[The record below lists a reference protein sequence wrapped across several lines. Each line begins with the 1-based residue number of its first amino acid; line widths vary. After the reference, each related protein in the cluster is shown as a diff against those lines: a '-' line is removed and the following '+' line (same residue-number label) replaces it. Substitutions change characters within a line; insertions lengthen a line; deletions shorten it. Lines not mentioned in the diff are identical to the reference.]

1 MAYIKKMIETKTSN
15 VSFWGII
22 DPAWEVYRRETY
34 ENTGKLTITRQTLL
48 ANGSGCIANCEDSRK
63 RIVTYTFDNE
73 ATHDQFQT
81 DRLGFDKV
89 IENATLKQQ
98 YNANNNITLEY
109 EHLEI

>member
-1 MAYIKKMIETKTSN
+1 MIETKTSN

-48 ANGSGCIANCEDSRK
+48 ANNGTCAPLTEDSRK
-63 RIVTYTFDNE
+63 RIITYTFDRE
-73 ATHDQFQT
+73 ETYDQFQT

-89 IENATLKQQ
+89 IENATLRQQ
-98 YNANNNITLEY
+98 YNANNNITIEY
-109 EHLEI
+109 ENLEI

>member
-15 VSFWGII
+15 VSFWNPT
-22 DPAWEVYRRETY
+22 DPAWEVYRREAY
-34 ENTGKLTITRQTLL
+34 ENTGKLTITRQVYL
-48 ANGSGCIANCEDSRK
+48 ANNGTCAPLTEDSRK

-98 YNANNNITLEY
+98 YNANNNR
-109 EHLEI
+109 